1 MISLPADIKAEIERV
16 YGRPVKYPAD
26 CHRLALSLR
35 ESINETIGVTTLKRL
50 FGFVSDVKEP
60 RQSTLDLLARYCGYT
75 DYKAMLSVLAAG
87 GDSDFEKAD
96 GIMAEVL
103 NIGARVS
110 FEYMPDRLVK
120 VIYLGN
126 SRFEVIESRNGSL
139 KPGDIITTAGFCVN
153 FPLVVSNV
161 ARKGESLGRY
171 VAGKVSG
178 LTSLHLEEPPLS
190 DC

>member
-1 MISLPADIKAEIERV
+1 MFSLPTGIKTEIERV
-16 YGRPVKYPAD
+16 YGHALKYPAD
-26 CHRLALSLR
+26 CHRLALSVR

-50 FGFVSDVKEP
+50 FGFVSDVQEP
-60 RQSTLDLLARYCGYT
+60 RESTLDLLARYCGYS
-75 DYKAMLSVLAAG
+75 DYNAMLSVLAAG

-96 GIMAEVL
+96 GILTADL
-103 NIGARVS
+103 ATGSRVS
-110 FEYMPDRLVK
+110 FEYMPDRLVR

-139 KPGDIITTAGFCVN
+139 KPGDIITTAAFCLG

-161 ARKGESLGRY
+161 ERQGESLGRY
-171 VAGKVSG
+171 VAGKESG
-178 LTSLHLEEPPLS
+178 LTSVHFEEPSLS